1 VEHALEE
8 IALSPDEIVAALR
21 RECDDAGSVSAWAR
35 SHAMAPASV
44 HDVLKRRIGVS
55 APLARRLGFKRVIRY
70 VPLEG

>member
-1 VEHALEE
+1 VEHGLEE
-8 IALSPDEIVAALR
+8 IALSADEVRAALR

-55 APLARRLGFKRVIRY
+55 APLAKRLGLKRIIRY
-70 VPLEG
+70 IPLEG